1 VPVRF
6 AFSLTSALLLGAAC
20 ARKDAAPAA
29 DAAAAA
35 TPTRVSSIDGFN
47 TPESVLWDA
56 EQQVWFVSNING
68 SPVAKDGNGYISRLD
83 REGAVEKP
91 QFIAGGQGS
100 VVLHAPKG
108 LAIVGDTLWVADI
121 DAMRGFNRRTGS
133 LVATVEFGAQARFLN
148 DVAAG
153 ADGTIYITDT
163 GVGMDDKGNF
173 THPGPDRVFALSGR
187 RITIALEG
195 DWLARPNGIAWDEA
209 NARFILAPFGGPA
222 IIAWKPGEQSVDTL
236 GTGPGGFDGVEV
248 LGGEA
253 YVTSWADST
262 LYALG
267 AGGLRK
273 VATGVNSPADIG
285 LDPTRDLIAIP
296 LFLENRVEVWRVR

>member
-1 VPVRF
+1 VI
-6 AFSLTSALLLGAAC
+6 ALVVAAC
-20 ARKDAAPAA
+20 ARKDATPAA
-29 DAAAAA
+29 DAAAA
-35 TPTRVSSIDGFN
+35 TPARVASVEGFS

-68 SPVAKDGNGYISRLD
+68 SPVAKDGNGFISRLD
-83 REGAVEKP
+83 RDGGVERP
-91 QFIAGGQGS
+91 QFLAGGQGG

-121 DAMRGFNRRTGS
+121 DAMRGFNRRTCAG
-133 LVATVEFGAQARFLN
+133 VATVEFGAQAKFLN
-148 DVAAG
+148 DVAVG
-153 ADGTIYITDT
+153 PDGTVYVTDT
-163 GVGMDDKGNF
+163 GAGMDDKGNF
-173 THPGPDRVFALSGR
+173 THPGPDRVFALTGR
-187 RITIALEG
+187 QITVVLEG
-195 DWLARPNGIAWDEA
+195 DWLTKPNGITWDPS
-209 NARFILAPFGGPA
+209 NGRFVLAPFGGPA
-222 IIAWKPGEQSVDTL
+222 ITAWRPGEKTVDTL

-248 LGGEA
+248 LGGEI

-273 VATGVNSPADIG
+273 VATGLNSPADIG